1 VPTLRQFEAYLTVVD
16 EGSFTRAAQQ
26 LAVSQPGL
34 SQQVAA
40 LERELGLPVYDSIA
54 ATLWGSLRLVSRE
67 HADMT
72 EPSLAGW
79 GSMFAIPSAAGRRA
93 T

>member
-1 VPTLRQFEAYLTVVD
+1 MR
-16 EGSFTRAAQQ
+16 GTRIA
-26 LAVSQPGL
+26 P
-34 SQQVAA
+34 A

-54 ATLWGSLRLVSRE
+54 ATLWGSLGLVSRE

-79 GSMFAIPSAAGRRA
+79 GSMFAIPPAAGRRA